1 MDHDEILHWL
11 TETGEAALEQLW
23 RRADQTRR
31 RHVGDAVHLRG
42 LVEFS
47 NHCSRQCGYCGI
59 RAGNTRLARYRMSA
73 GEILACARLAA
84 RLGYGTV
91 VLQSGEDPGTRRAW
105 MTGVVRQIRAETGLA
120 VTLSLGERG
129 EADLRAWRE
138 AGAGRYLL
146 RFETSN
152 PALFRKI
159 HPPRRGRR
167 SDRIALLRQLRGLGY
182 EVGSGVMIGIPGQ
195 TYADLA
201 RDLELFR
208 ELDLDM
214 IGVGPFLPHPETPL
228 GRGDASRTLNIE
240 HRTSNVEI
248 NPQSENQELTTEAQR
263 AQRQIL
269 DSNPQSA
276 ICNPQAE
283 YGTQELRPE
292 GSNPQSE
299 IRNPQAE
306 YGTQE
311 LRPEGSNPRSE
322 VRNPMSDVR
331 PPNYSEQVPNS
342 ELMTYKVV
350 ALARLLCPDAN
361 IPSTT
366 ALATVNRESG
376 RELGLQRGANVVMPN
391 LTPPRY
397 RASYEIYPAKACLQ
411 ETPVEC
417 HACLL
422 ARLASI
428 GRTVGEGPGASPR
441 FRNR

>member
-1 MDHDEILHWL
+1 MDHSEILKWL
-11 TETGEAALEQLW
+11 TETDGGALEELW
-23 RRADQTRR
+23 RRADETRR

-47 NHCSRQCGYCGI
+47 NHCARQCEYCGI

-73 GEILACARLAA
+73 GEILECARLAG

-91 VLQSGEDPGTRRAW
+91 VLQSGEDPGTRRGW
-105 MTGVVRQIRAETGLA
+105 MAGVVRRIREETELA
-120 VTLSLGERG
+120 VTLSLGERS

-152 PALFRKI
+152 PALYRNI
-159 HPPRRGRR
+159 HPPRRGHR
-167 SDRIALLRQLRGLGY
+167 SDRIALLRLLRGLGY

-195 TYADLA
+195 TYNDLA
-201 RDLELFR
+201 RDLGLFR

-214 IGVGPFLPHPETPL
+214 IGVGPFLPHPATPL
-228 GRGDASRTLNIE
+228 GGDAETGGREREPDEHRTSNIE
-240 HRTSNVEI
+240 HRTSNSI
-248 NPQSENQELTTEAQR
+248 H
-263 AQRQIL
+263 
-269 DSNPQSA
+269 NPQSA
-276 ICNPQAE
+276 ICNPQYE
-283 YGTQELRPE
+283 YGTQELRKE
-292 GSNPQSE
+292 GINPQSE
-299 IRNPQAE
+299 IRNPQSPQSAI
-306 YGTQE
+306 
-311 LRPEGSNPRSE
+311 
-322 VRNPMSDVR
+322 RNPQFAID
-331 PPNYSEQVPNS
+331 QVPNT

-391 LTPPRY
+391 LTPPKY
-397 RASYEIYPAKACLQ
+397 RAGYEIYPAKACLD
-411 ETPVEC
+411 ETPEQC
-417 HACLL
+417 HGCLL

-428 GRTVGEGPGASPR
+428 GRTVGEGPGTSPR
-441 FRNR
+441 FRNRLIQ